1 MKSNDQMKPLT
12 LEEINAI
19 AGGDTT
25 TVNQQGLAKEPV
37 LIRGCCT
44 QGCCNEPPQPF

>member
-1 MKSNDQMKPLT
+1 MKNNDQMKPLT
-12 LEEINAI
+12 LEEINTI

-25 TVNQQGLAKEPV
+25 RVNKQDLAKEPV

-44 QGCCNEPPQPF
+44 QGCCSEPPQPF